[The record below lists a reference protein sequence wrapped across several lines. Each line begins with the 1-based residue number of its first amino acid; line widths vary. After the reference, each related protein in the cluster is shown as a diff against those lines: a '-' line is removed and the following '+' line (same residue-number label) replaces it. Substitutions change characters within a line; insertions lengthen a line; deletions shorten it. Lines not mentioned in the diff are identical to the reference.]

1 MSVVLAE
8 LEKYAKELVNSGL
21 VVGAGGNL
29 SVRDGE
35 FMYISPS
42 GYDLKD
48 IQINDW
54 VKVHI
59 NTGEILSDL
68 KPSSEILMHLVCFQK
83 NPDINSVLHAH
94 PTYSVAVSS
103 ANHEIPPMFPDYP
116 AMIKNV
122 AYIDYIIP
130 TTELLANAVSNHVL
144 SNEAIVL
151 RNHGVITLGKTLK
164 EAFFFM
170 QILEEAAKV
179 YLFSKLIGTPRILT
193 DDECSDLKNLSS
205 EKYRSNLL
213 KE

>member
-83 NPDINSVLHAH
+83 NPDINAVLHAH